1 LCSGNRAT
9 NLNEAMMSA
18 ACTGHTNVVKFC
30 FEMVG
35 AAECSRSTEYHVGL
49 VCAKNNTNTN
59 VYFKQKSVVFIG
71 TQAYAY
77 RLFEVYKV
85 LLHSIVRVGRSSLPG
100 LNMWVRPALHFFQP
114 PLLLFLLFRG
124 YIVFSRQLQH
134 KSPILISQQL
144 NASWCL
150 SKLNVYVFKC

>member
-1 LCSGNRAT
+1 LVQLTG
-9 NLNEAMMSA
+9 AMMGA

-35 AAECSRSTEYHVGL
+35 AAECSRSTEYHHRVGL

-59 VYFKQKSVVFIG
+59 VYFKQKSVIFIG
-71 TQAYAY
+71 TQTYAY
-77 RLFEVYKV
+77 KLFKVYKV
-85 LLHSIVRVGRSSLPG
+85 LLHVIVRVGRSSLPR

-124 YIVFSRQLQH
+124 YIVSWY
-134 KSPILISQQL
+134 ISY
-144 NASWCL
+144 ACISSVRC
-150 SKLNVYVFKC
+150 KAH